1 MAKEILTLE
10 VKSDIKNATQ
20 DLNDLSISLK
30 EAVSLE
36 AELTSEIKLKNGVI
50 IDLERDL
57 IKLKAT
63 QDSIPKGEYWKGQQ
77 KLADEIRDVSS

>member
-1 MAKEILTLE
+1 MATEILTLE

-20 DLNDLSISLK
+20 DLNALSTSLK

-36 AELTSEIKLKNGVI
+36 GELSEQIRIQNGVL
-50 IDLERDL
+50 IDLEREL

-63 QDSIPKGEYWKGQQ
+63 QD
-77 KLADEIRDVSS
+77 